1 VAIGQQPV
9 FERKLNKK
17 GKPVGKPVVAGFT
30 LDFSVPLNAAAASN
44 PGNYQVDTVTTK
56 RVKGKAKHILHPIAI
71 FTVSYA
77 AASDAVTIAFAGK
90 ETFRTGGQITVLGG
104 VTAASGG
111 PLEGPTVFTITPGG
125 KQIEPS

>member
-1 VAIGQQPV
+1 VVIGQQPV
-9 FERKLNKK
+9 FEHELNKK
-17 GKPVGKPVVAGFT
+17 GKPVGKAVLTGFT
-30 LDFSVPLNAAAASN
+30 LDFSGPLNAAAASN
-44 PGNYQVDTVTTK
+44 PAHYQVDTVASR
-56 RVKGKAKHILHPIAI
+56 RVKKQVKRILHPITS

-77 AASDAVTIAFAGK
+77 AAGDAVTIAFTGK

-111 PLEGPTVFTITPGG
+111 PLEGPTVFAIAPGG